1 MTALFRLGARWRRAG
16 FSCTLLMRGGR
27 TQDTSMQQVVVS
39 GAMVSPQPW

>member
-27 TQDTSMQQVVVS
+27 TQDTSMQQVVS